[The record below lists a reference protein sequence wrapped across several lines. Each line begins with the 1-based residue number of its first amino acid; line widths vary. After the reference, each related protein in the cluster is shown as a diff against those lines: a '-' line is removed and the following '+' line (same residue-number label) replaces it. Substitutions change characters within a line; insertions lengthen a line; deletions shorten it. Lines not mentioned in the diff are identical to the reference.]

1 MSMSELAK
9 IAGVSRQN
17 IADIKKS
24 LDIKNKILT
33 KEDEQRILEAAHKQ
47 AAFLKESKEI
57 LERDIPQEEVKVRRI
72 DQKDG
77 SSLVDLLQDCKERY
91 VQNEIIINRLN
102 NELNQME
109 KLFRGNNNGTFQCMP
124 QLTVLDKYQNMNYKL
139 RTQIADFEEKLGKIT
154 ENVEDDPFI

>member
-33 KEDEQRILEAAHKQ
+33 KEDEERILEAAHKQ
-47 AAFLKESKEI
+47 AAYLKESKDI
-57 LERDIPQEEVKVRRI
+57 LEREIPQVEVKVRRI

-77 SSLVDLLQDCKERY
+77 SSLYDLLQDCKERY
-91 VQNEIIINRLN
+91 VENEIIIRRLN
-102 NELNQME
+102 NELNNME

-124 QLTVLDKYQNMNYKL
+124 QLAMIDKYQNMNYRL
-139 RTQIADFEEKLGKIT
+139 RSQIADFEDKLGKIAAS
-154 ENVEDDPFI
+154 VEDDPFI

>member
-33 KEDEQRILEAAHKQ
+33 KEDEERILEAAHKQ
-47 AAFLKESKEI
+47 AAYLKESKDI
-57 LERDIPQEEVKVRRI
+57 LEREIPQVEVKVRRI

-77 SSLVDLLQDCKERY
+77 SSLYDLLQDCKERY
-91 VQNEIIINRLN
+91 VENEIIIRRLN
-102 NELNQME
+102 NELNNME

-124 QLTVLDKYQNMNYKL
+124 KLAMIDKYQNMNYRL
-139 RTQIADFEEKLGKIT
+139 RSQIADFEDKLGKIAAS
-154 ENVEDDPFI
+154 VEDDPFI